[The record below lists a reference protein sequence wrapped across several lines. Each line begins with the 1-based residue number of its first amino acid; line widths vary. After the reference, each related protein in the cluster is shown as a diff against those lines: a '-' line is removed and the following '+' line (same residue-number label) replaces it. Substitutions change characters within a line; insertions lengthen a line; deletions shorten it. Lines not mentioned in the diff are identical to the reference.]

1 MVDSSLDP
9 GPIDHDLLRSTLS
22 QRLSSG
28 SSEPATLAADLITD
42 ETKSLEFEILALQL
56 SLESGR
62 YSFMTMFIQRI
73 LNVSKDAQILSPEA
87 ASSVKQKAPFEI
99 LPQIYLPHDLWLN
112 RDVNIP
118 NATEKIALLRD
129 ANNMLQSYISVL
141 QADKLFLV
149 DDRKLSEY
157 EVRALAYCSI
167 DLTEPKPL
175 QKSLTPVE
183 CSDLIEELES
193 EDAQSSMTLQKV
205 RHRQGLEPQTP
216 HSLTPSAINRMP
228 SFQRDFNKPKR
239 KHSFLGHISLS
250 PGPQYFD
257 SISQASPSP
266 LLSPLS
272 PNAGILSP
280 TRPPSQNFFSKS
292 KLYSKMKKRRELQTL
307 VLSTSTSGTTGM
319 ASARPES
326 TVSDY
331 SSVFDV
337 NEALMM
343 ERFIENQK
351 QKHAY
356 YVQVRLVRESVK
368 QLVNYLRRPGI
379 LASLIKLLDFV
390 KTYVFKLI
398 VVDICRMVLNYGH
411 AKVVES
417 SK

>member
-1 MVDSSLDP
+1 MLDSSLDP
-9 GPIDHDLLRSTLS
+9 GPIDHGLLRTTLS

-28 SSEPATLAADLITD
+28 SSEPATLAADVLTD

-73 LNVSKDAQILSPEA
+73 LNVSKDAHILSLEG
-87 ASSVKQKAPFEI
+87 ASLVKYKAPFEI
-99 LPQIYLPHDLWLN
+99 LPQVFLPHDLWLN

-118 NATEKIALLRD
+118 DATVKIALLRD
-129 ANNMLQSYISVL
+129 ANVMLQSYITVL
-141 QADKLFLV
+141 QADELFLV
-149 DDRKLSEY
+149 DDRKLLDFEL
-157 EVRALAYCSI
+157 RALPYCSI
-167 DLTEPKPL
+167 DLSEPRPL
-175 QKSLTPVE
+175 QKTLTPVE
-183 CSDLIEELES
+183 SSDLIEEPEL
-193 EDAQSSMTLQKV
+193 EDAQQSLTLQKV
-205 RHRQGLEPQTP
+205 RHLQGLEPQTP

-228 SFQRDFNKPKR
+228 SFQRDFSKSKR

-272 PNAGILSP
+272 PNGAVLSP
-280 TRPPSQNFFSKS
+280 TRPPSQSFFSKS

-319 ASARPES
+319 PSTRPES

-343 ERFIENQK
+343 ERYIENQK

-390 KTYVFKLI
+390 KTYVFKII
-398 VVDICRMVLNYGH
+398 VVDTCRMVLNYGH

>member
-1 MVDSSLDP
+1 MLDSSLDP
-9 GPIDHDLLRSTLS
+9 GPIDHDLLRSTIS

-28 SSEPATLAADLITD
+28 SSEPATLAADVLTD

-73 LNVSKDAQILSPEA
+73 LNVSKDAQILSLE
-87 ASSVKQKAPFEI
+87 ASSLVKHKAPFEI
-99 LPQIYLPHDLWLN
+99 LPQVYLPHDLWLN

-118 NATEKIALLRD
+118 NATDKISLLRD
-129 ANNMLQSYISVL
+129 ANVLLQSYISVL
-141 QADKLFLV
+141 QADELFLV
-149 DDRKLSEY
+149 DDRKLTEF
-157 EVRALAYCSI
+157 EQRASPYCFI
-167 DLTEPKPL
+167 DLSEPKPS
-175 QKSLTPVE
+175 KRALTPVE
-183 CSDLIEELES
+183 SSNLTDDPEQK
-193 EDAQSSMTLQKV
+193 DAQLSLAAQKT
-205 RHRQGLEPQTP
+205 RHLQGLEPQTP
-216 HSLTPSAINRMP
+216 HSLNSTAINRMP
-228 SFQRDFNKPKR
+228 SFQREYNKPKR

-257 SISQASPSP
+257 SISQTSPSP

-272 PNAGILSP
+272 SNVTVLSP
-280 TRPPSQNFFSKS
+280 TRPPSQSFFSKS

-331 SSVFDV
+331 SSVFDI
-337 NEALMM
+337 NEAIMV
-343 ERFIENQK
+343 ERYIENQK

-356 YVQVRLVRESVK
+356 YVQVRVVRESVK

-390 KTYVFKLI
+390 KTYVFKII
-398 VVDICRMVLNYGH
+398 VVDVCRMVLNYGH